1 METIRLQ
8 KFLAQHGFGSRR
20 GCEVFIE
27 KGQVLVN
34 GKKAKLGDK
43 VVGNEEISVNGKK
56 ISQAI
61 EKEKIFA
68 FYKPRGVECTMKQL
82 PDCYSLYDF
91 DFGTKRIFSVGRLD
105 KDSHGLLL
113 MTNNGDLAHKLA
125 HPKFS
130 HEKEYIV
137 SVNKELTSKH
147 LERLENGSII
157 IDEKPVNTAQVKK
170 IKDTVFSIILTEG
183 RNRQIRRMCESI
195 GLKVVDLMRV
205 RIEKVHLGSLKEG
218 RTRQLNVKHFQ

>member
-1 METIRLQ
+1 MELIRLQ
-8 KFLAQHGFGSRR
+8 KFLAQQGFGSRR
-20 GCEVFIE
+20 GCEAFIE

-34 GKKAKLGDK
+34 DKKAKLGDK
-43 VVGNEEISVNGKK
+43 VIGNEDIRVNGKK
-56 ISQAI
+56 VKIAV

-82 PDCYSLYDF
+82 PEVYSLYDF

-113 MTNNGDLAHKLA
+113 MTNNGDLAHELM
-125 HPKFS
+125 HPKYS

-137 SVNKELTSKH
+137 SVNKELTGKH
-147 LERLENGSII
+147 LERLENGSILL
-157 IDEKPVNTAQVKK
+157 DEKTVNAAPVKK

-183 RNRQIRRMCESI
+183 RNRQIRRMCEAI

-205 RIEKVHLGSLKEG
+205 RIGNTHLGSLKEG
-218 RTRQLNVKHFQ
+218 RTRQLDMKYFK